1 MTDEIP
7 PEESIKFK
15 ATEDVIPTEE
25 SAEEVI
31 PEHEEHHANA
41 SEENGAEEN
50 TDQIPQRQPA
60 HPCVAN
66 EVQIEKIISDINIP
80 GPLTCSRASYL
91 SNFCGHFFFRLYH
104 RSH

>member
-31 PEHEEHHANA
+31 PEHEERHADA
-41 SEENGAEEN
+41 PEENDAEEN
-50 TDQIPQRQPA
+50 ADQIPQRQPA
-60 HPCVAN
+60 HP
-66 EVQIEKIISDINIP
+66 
-80 GPLTCSRASYL
+80 
-91 SNFCGHFFFRLYH
+91 RLQMKCKL
-104 RSH
+104 RKS